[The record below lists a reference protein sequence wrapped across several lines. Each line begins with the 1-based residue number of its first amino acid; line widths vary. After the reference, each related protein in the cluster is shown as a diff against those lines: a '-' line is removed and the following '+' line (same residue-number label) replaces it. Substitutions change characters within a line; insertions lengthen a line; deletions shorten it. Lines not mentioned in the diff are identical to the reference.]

1 MVPAHLLVFV
11 CLCLATAVSAQVRLE
26 AVLADPP
33 GRDDAEFILIAGPP
47 GAPLEGLAL
56 VAVEGDA
63 GRGQGRVDWRFR
75 FRPYHRIGPDGR
87 FLLGPCEGLER
98 RFGAAPDQAIGKN
111 TLENSSLTLALIP
124 VEALE
129 ADDPLAARAVDA
141 VALLDGP
148 SDRAYF
154 DAPRVG
160 PPWPKGA
167 RRTDGGWRPA
177 PDLRPAGGSGAGC
190 RPRPAAIP
198 AIQGRGP
205 RSPYEGE
212 RVLTEGVV
220 TAVMRGKRQVW
231 IQDPEGDGDRWTSD
245 GLIVRD
251 ARGWPFQPR
260 PGDRV
265 RLVGRIQEY
274 ARGRELPQTQLV
286 DLERAERLAGDR
298 PLPEAVP
305 LRRLPHVF
313 LSAAIRRWEAMEGM
327 RVRLGA
333 AVVVGPSDRYGTVT
347 VVHRKRLARCPAP
360 VDPDACSGLVMEPRL
375 GPHLLV
381 RPYPGG
387 RVDYNPERIFLDD
400 DLARLPDLR
409 PGDVVGEITGVVGYA
424 YGAYRLYVQNA
435 NPRVAPLPEAPVDP
449 LPPRRPEWLRLA
461 TFNLKNLFDERD
473 DPGKADERSTLG
485 PRQLK
490 RKLDKLARVIA
501 GELQGPDVV
510 LVQELENEPVGQR
523 LAARVSELTGRSYHL
538 RSLDAGDR
546 RGIEVGLLW
555 ATERLTLEDLFLLEA
570 RHTGGVAVPGRAPLV
585 ARLRLDDGARLTV
598 VGVHFSSRLGD
609 DPLYGVRQPPQRPS
623 DARRRAQARAV
634 RAFVERVL
642 ENDPGAAL
650 VVAGDFNDLP
660 FPEPGEG
667 VDPVNLVAGTTPPR
681 LENLV
686 QRLPAPRRYTFI
698 YRGNAQAIDHILVS
712 PSLRPCVVGVFVAHV
727 NADYPERL
735 ARRPATPLRASD
747 HDPLAIDL
755 ARTCLPR

>member
-1 MVPAHLLVFV
+1 MVSARLLFLA
-11 CLCLATAVSAQVRLE
+11 CLFFAATAFAQVRLE

-33 GRDDAEFILIAGPP
+33 GRDDAEFILIQGPP
-47 GAPLEGLAL
+47 GASLEGLAL
-56 VAVEGDA
+56 VVVEGDA
-63 GRGQGRVDWRFR
+63 GKGQGRIERSLVFR
-75 FRPYHRIGPDGR
+75 RYHALGPDGR
-87 FLLGPCEGLER
+87 FLLGPCAGLAR
-98 RFGAAPDQAIGKN
+98 RFDAAPDQSLPAN
-111 TLENSSLTLALIP
+111 YLENSSLTLALVP
-124 VEALE
+124 AEALE
-129 ADDPLAARAVDA
+129 TGDPLAAPAVDA
-141 VALLDGP
+141 VALLDGAG
-148 SDRAYF
+148 DRAYF
-154 DAPRVG
+154 GAPVVG

-167 RRTDGGWRPA
+167 RRTDRGWTAA
-177 PDLRPAGGSGAGC
+177 PDLAAQGGTGAGC
-190 RPRPAAIP
+190 RPRPATIP

-212 RVLTEGVV
+212 RVRTEGVV
-220 TAVMRGKRQVW
+220 TAVTRNARQVW

-251 ARGWPFQPR
+251 ARGWPFAPR

-265 RLVGRIQEY
+265 RLVGRVQEY

-286 DLERAERLAGDR
+286 DLERVERLASGR
-298 PLPEAVP
+298 PLPAAVP

-313 LSAAIRRWEAMEGM
+313 LSAAIRRWEAVEGM

-333 AVVVGPSDRYGTVT
+333 AVVVGPSDRFGTVT
-347 VVHRKRLARCPAP
+347 VVNRKRLARCPAP
-360 VDPDACSGLVMEPRL
+360 QDPDACSGLVVAPRL

-381 RPYPGG
+381 RPYRGG

-400 DLARLPDLR
+400 DLASLPDLR
-409 PGDVVGEITGVVGYA
+409 PGDVVGGITGVVGYA
-424 YGAYRLYVQNA
+424 YGAYRLYVQDA
-435 NPRVAPLPEAPVDP
+435 DPRAASLPEAPVDP
-449 LPPRRPEWLRLA
+449 LPPLRPDHLRLA

-485 PRQLK
+485 PRQLA
-490 RKLDKLARVIA
+490 RKLDKLARVVA

-510 LVQELENEPVGQR
+510 LVQELENEAVGRR
-523 LAARVSELTGRSYHL
+523 LAAAVSERSGRPYRL

-555 ATERLTLEDLFLLEA
+555 AADRLDLEDLFLLDR
-570 RHTGGVAVPGRAPLV
+570 RHTGGLAVPGRAPLV

-634 RAFVERVL
+634 RAFVEREL
-642 ENDPGAAL
+642 GRDPSAAL

-667 VDPVNLVAGTTPPR
+667 VDPVSLVAGTAAPR
-681 LENLV
+681 LENLIW
-686 QRLPAPRRYTFI
+686 RLPAPRRYTYI
-698 YRGNAQAIDHILVS
+698 HRGNAQVIDHILVS
-712 PSLRPCVVGVFVAHV
+712 PNLRPCVAGVFVAHV

-735 ARRPATPLRASD
+735 ARRPDTPLRASD
-747 HDPLAIDL
+747 HDPLAVDL
-755 ARTCLPR
+755 ARACLPR